1 MSCPAA
7 HSCGIT
13 AHYEHARSSVFIRR
27 QSGIVSSAAGA
38 ISSGTARPRTC
49 ASIRFCRVHNPAG
62 TKEPCSVGVDRS
74 PPQWQSHLLSRKSPP
89 SLVPRDSWSGF
100 EDQWAGRGSTR
111 RSWQRWCTDC
121 VCVWFHCQRCRDP
134 RQRHRFDGDRNGI
147 TPPDRDT
154 VGRRILHFEPGTQSP
169 CVDVCRV
176 STTSGIRG
184 SLYLDRA
191 GCSAALCHRGR
202 I

>member
-13 AHYEHARSSVFIRR
+13 AHYEYTRSSVVIRR
-27 QSGIVSSAAGA
+27 EGGIVSSAAGA
-38 ISSGTARPRTC
+38 MPSGATRPRTC
-49 ASIRFCRVHNPAG
+49 ASIRICRVHNPAG
-62 TKEPCSVGVDRS
+62 TKEPCSVGIDRS
-74 PPQWQSHLLSRKSPP
+74 PPKWQPHLLSRKSPP
-89 SLVPRDSWSGF
+89 SLVPGDSWSGF
-100 EDQWAGRGSTR
+100 ENQWAGRCSSR

-121 VCVWFHCQRCRDP
+121 VCVWFPCQRCRDS

-147 TPPDRDT
+147 TPPDRNE
-154 VGRRILHFEPGTQSP
+154 VGRRILDFEPGTQSP

-176 STTSGIRG
+176 SKTSGIRG

-202 I
+202 T